1 MHRAAGRFGM
11 ASRAVF
17 VGSAMERITVAA
29 RRLTRRV
36 LLAGGTAATSLALL
50 SACGA
55 TASAPPGTASGAPRA
70 TALGTPSAGPRTTT
84 PVSGNVT
91 IEAWIFG
98 NTGSD
103 VNAESRQTAA
113 IIEAFNQANRG
124 QIAVRVNPIANPDTE
139 YQAKILSAAAAHQL
153 PDLLQLDGPFVASY
167 AYSQLLAPLDP
178 YFTPD
183 DLRDFVPSIIEQG
196 AWQGHLWSLG
206 AFSSSMGVMVNK
218 KLVEAAGLTI
228 PTSVAAAW
236 DWPTFAA
243 AARRLTRNGVS
254 GLDLHMD
261 YGVSDWFTYLMSTF
275 IWSNGGDLLAPDR
288 SQADGAVNGPAAVEV
303 MTEFQRLFK
312 EGVVSATPDP
322 VAFEQGQVAFQ
333 IIGAW
338 VIEGFKDFPDLDWTI
353 MPLPYFK
360 QRVSPS
366 GSYTWGLGA
375 QGQRRDAAAE
385 LLRWLVATDTG
396 IVPIVQTNKL
406 PPARTSAYPKLPFYA
421 SLPYSL
427 YAEQLQTTARA
438 RPITPAYPVLTA
450 KFAQAVSD
458 IALGAPV
465 KESLD
470 TVAHAV
476 DDDIKRHHGYQS

>member
-1 MHRAAGRFGM
+1 M
-11 ASRAVF
+11 
-17 VGSAMERITVAA
+17 VAA
-29 RRLTRRV
+29 RRLTRRA
-36 LLAGGTAATSLALL
+36 LLTGGTAAASLALL

-55 TASAPPGTASGAPRA
+55 TATATPGTRGGATRTTAPGTPATSPSARAATPASGP
-70 TALGTPSAGPRTTT
+70 
-84 PVSGNVT
+84 VT

-103 VNAESRQTAA
+103 VNAESQKTAA
-113 IIEAFNQANRG
+113 IIEAFNQANHGR
-124 QIAVRVNPIANPDTE
+124 IMVRVNPIANPDTE
-139 YQAKILSAAAAHQL
+139 YQAKLLSAAAAHQL

-167 AYSQLLAPLDP
+167 AYSQILAPLDA

-183 DLRDFVPSIIEQG
+183 DLHDFVPSIIEQG
-196 AWQGHLWSLG
+196 TWQGHLWSLG

-218 KLVEAAGLTI
+218 KLVAAAGLTI
-228 PTSVAAAW
+228 PTSVGAAW

-243 AARRLTRNGVS
+243 AARQLTKNGVS
-254 GLDLHMD
+254 GLDVHMD

-275 IWSNGGDLLAPDR
+275 IWSNGGDLLSPDR

-312 EGVVSATPDP
+312 ENVVSATPDP
-322 VAFEQGQVAFQ
+322 VAFEKGQVAFQ

-366 GSYTWGLGA
+366 GSYAWGIGA
-375 QGQRRDAAAE
+375 QGQQRDAAVE

-450 KFAQAVSD
+450 KFAQAVND

-470 TVAHAV
+470 AVARAV
-476 DDDIKRHHGYQS
+476 DDDIKRHNGYRS